1 MDIDP
6 TRAPSLSAA
15 RLAAHH
21 AAALLAEFAFTWI
34 EHDPAFS
41 FANLGWDDGV
51 LFSREAGG
59 IQIGLH
65 IADLRWIVRRD
76 GGEIASLDVRSGE
89 EAHGWLL
96 AQATAAGLEARPI
109 VSPSWD
115 MPAKS
120 ESAADDADLQQLS
133 DWFALAQ
140 VALTEVAARHDGAS
154 EVRIWP
160 HHFDIATLIT
170 LDEGADAET
179 ARSVG
184 VGLSPGDGGIDEPYF
199 YVTPWPYPDSKAGPK
214 LPWNG
219 YWHTQGWFGAVL
231 KGTNVVEDGVPEMFL
246 RMAVDGAHR
255 ILDRTKETT

>member
-6 TRAPSLSAA
+6 TRATSLTAA

-21 AAALLAEFAFTWI
+21 AAALLAEFAFTWL
-34 EHDPAFS
+34 EHDPSFS

-51 LFSREAGG
+51 LLSREAGG

-65 IADLRWIVRRD
+65 VADLRWLVRRD
-76 GGEIASLDVRSGE
+76 GAEIASLEVRSGE
-89 EAHGWLL
+89 DAQGWLQ

-115 MPAKS
+115 MPARS
-120 ESAADDADLQQLS
+120 EEVADDADLQELS
-133 DWFALAQ
+133 DWFALAH
-140 VALTEVAARHDGAS
+140 VALVEVAARYDGAS
-154 EVRIWP
+154 EVGTWP
-160 HHFDIATLIT
+160 HHFDMATLIT
-170 LDEGADAET
+170 LDPDAET

-184 VGLSPGDGGIDEPYF
+184 VGLSPGDGDIDEPYF

-219 YWHTQGWFGAVL
+219 YWHSKGWFGAVL
-231 KGTNVVEDGVPEMFL
+231 KGSYVAEDGVPEMFL

-255 ILDRTKETT
+255 ILNRNKETT